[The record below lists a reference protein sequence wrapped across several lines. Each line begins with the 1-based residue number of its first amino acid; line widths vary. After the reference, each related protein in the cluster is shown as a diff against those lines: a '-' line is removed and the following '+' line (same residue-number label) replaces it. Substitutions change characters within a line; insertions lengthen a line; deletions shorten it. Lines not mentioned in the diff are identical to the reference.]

1 MGSGHER
8 PTFWSEASR
17 SRIQVSGSQGRAFR
31 PLLDRARRL
40 LTERGGGA
48 EPEETALFVKHNVF
62 SLVYVAAMGVYGL
75 GFAVMGRTVHA
86 VLSLVMFML
95 GVVCWSWGRRAST
108 ERGIRMAAAGNV
120 TIGVIGLATMAALGG
135 PIGAYGSWFMP
146 LGAAAAVFLLS
157 RPAALGWSVVVIVA
171 LLMMPSV
178 AQPPLSGDV
187 YVERPWEL
195 PASQVA
201 MTIILIFFAGATR
214 RATEAHV
221 ASLVAHE
228 RETRRQNEQLQALV
242 SANKEAEEE
251 LRTAYEQLREA
262 LVAAERARL
271 ITEDA
276 RRVAE
281 EANFAKSRF
290 LANMS
295 HELRTPLNAV
305 IGYAELVAED
315 AVDAGVP
322 QLVPDLERVRGA
334 GEHLLRLINDLLD
347 IAKIEAGRTDL
358 QVEPVSI
365 PDLVRDVKDTIRP
378 LAVSRANQFV
388 VHVSPRVDRLRTDA
402 TRLRQLLENLL
413 SNACKFTESGT
424 VELVVERARD
434 MVRFVIRDT
443 GIGMTTEQLETVFEP
458 FRQADPSTTRR
469 YGGTGL
475 GLALVRSYVE
485 ILGGVLEV
493 TSEPSVG
500 TTFVVRLPITA
511 HSMTDAL
518 PVAVDDRPAD
528 SAATERTR
536 VVVIGDDPAVRAPLV
551 GHLERR
557 AAEIWSAATGEAG
570 IRLVKEHAP
579 DVVFVDV
586 TLPRMDGW
594 GVLTLLRGGEGAG
607 VPVVMITSEGEEE
620 VAVAL
625 GAAATVSK
633 PLDPRA
639 VEEVLGRVCAGR
651 GRSAGKGKSGVDD
664 GRS

>member
-1 MGSGHER
+1 M
-8 PTFWSEASR
+8 
-17 SRIQVSGSQGRAFR
+17 SGSQGRVFR

-378 LAVSRANQFV
+378 LAVNRANQFV
-388 VHVSPRVDRLRTDA
+388 VRVSPRVDRLRTDA

-651 GRSAGKGKSGVDD
+651 GRSAGKGKSGVGD